1 MAAAAAA
8 AAGERLTC
16 GACVRDLEERR
27 FVLPLPS
34 SFLLPGAWIHE
45 HDGDGGGVPG
55 VEKRARHMPSTV

>member
-1 MAAAAAA
+1 MV
-8 AAGERLTC
+8 AGPEPERLTC
-16 GACVRDLEERR
+16 ACVRDLEERR

-34 SFLLPGAWIHE
+34 SFLPSFLPGAWIHE